1 MSEAGVEAGISG
13 PAITRPPVERRA
25 SALTEAAL
33 QAGTLWLREITRF
46 CRQRSRVIGS
56 FLQPLVF
63 WLLLG
68 AGLKASF
75 RPAGMPPG
83 MNYFQYL
90 YPGFIVLVLLFTAI
104 FATIST
110 VEDRREGFLQ
120 SVLVAPTSRR
130 TIVFGQA
137 LGGTTLAW
145 VPACIFLVLAP
156 FAGIGLTAGAVV
168 VSAVMM
174 ALIAFALTCIGLVIA
189 WRIESTQG
197 FHAIMNLIL
206 IPIWLL
212 SGAFWP
218 VSGTPAALQW
228 LMRINPLTYGMAA
241 LREALYMGQ
250 PGALGQMPGFA
261 LSAGVAVIFAIFT
274 FVLAARIARRATA
287 F

>member
-1 MSEAGVEAGISG
+1 MSEAGM
-13 PAITRPPVERRA
+13 
-25 SALTEAAL
+25 

-63 WLLLG
+63 WVLLG

-75 RPAGMPPG
+75 KPAGMPAG
-83 MNYFQYL
+83 IDYFQYL

-120 SVLVAPTSRR
+120 SVLVAPISRT
-130 TIVFGQA
+130 TIVMGQA
-137 LGGTTLAW
+137 LGATTLAW
-145 VPACIFLVLAP
+145 VPSCIFLVLAP
-156 FAGIGLTAGAVV
+156 LAGISLSAG
-168 VSAVMM
+168 SAIFAACIM
-174 ALIAFALTCIGLVIA
+174 AIIAFALTCIGLAIA
-189 WRIESTQG
+189 WKIESTQG

-218 VSGTPAALQW
+218 IDGAPIILRVI
-228 LMRINPLTYGMAA
+228 MRINPLTYGMAA
-241 LREALYMGQ
+241 LRESLYAGSRGGMVTL
-250 PGALGQMPGFA
+250 PSMV
-261 LSAGVAVIFAIFT
+261 LSLTVAIVFAIAT
-274 FVLAARIARRATA
+274 FALAARTARRATA
-287 F
+287 Y

>member
-1 MSEAGVEAGISG
+1 MKG
-13 PAITRPPVERRA
+13 
-25 SALTEAAL
+25 AAL
-33 QAGTLWLREITRF
+33 GAGTLWLREITRF
-46 CRQRSRVIGS
+46 RRQRSRVIGS

-75 RPAGMPPG
+75 RPAGMPSG
-83 MNYFQYL
+83 LDYFEYL

-120 SVLVAPTSRR
+120 SVLVAPISRPA
-130 TIVFGQA
+130 IVMGQA

-145 VPACIFLVLAP
+145 IPSCIFLVLAP
-156 FAGIGLTAGAVV
+156 LAGISLSIGAIF
-168 VSAVMM
+168 VSAAMM
-174 ALIAFALTCIGLVIA
+174 AVIAFALTCIGLVIA

-218 VSGTPAALQW
+218 VSGTPIALRW
-228 LMRINPLTYGMAA
+228 LMRVNPLTYGMAA
-241 LREALYMGQ
+241 LREALYMGR
-250 PGALGQMPGFA
+250 PGAAGSLPNFA
-261 LSAGVAVIFAIFT
+261 LSCAVAIVFAIAMFM
-274 FVLAARIARRATA
+274 LAARVARRATVS
-287 F
+287 

>member
-1 MSEAGVEAGISG
+1 MNAGA
-13 PAITRPPVERRA
+13 TLR
-25 SALTEAAL
+25 
-33 QAGTLWLREITRF
+33 AGTLWLREITRF
-46 CRQRSRVIGS
+46 RRQRSRVIGS

-75 RPAGMPPG
+75 KPAGMPAG
-83 MNYFQYL
+83 LNYFQYL

-120 SVLVAPTSRR
+120 GVLVAPVSRPA
-130 TIVFGQA
+130 IVMGQA

-145 VPACIFLVLAP
+145 IPSCVFLVLAP
-156 FAGIGLTAGAVV
+156 LAGISLSIAAVL
-168 VSAVMM
+168 VSAVIM
-174 ALIAFALTCIGLVIA
+174 AIVAFSLTCIGLIIA

-218 VSGTPAALQW
+218 EHGAPAVLAW
-228 LMRINPLTYGMAA
+228 LMRINPLTYGVAA
-241 LREALYMGQ
+241 LREALYMAQ
-250 PGALGQMPGFA
+250 PGATGSLPNFA
-261 LSAGVAVIFAIFT
+261 LSAAVACVFAGAMYL
-274 FVLAARIARRATA
+274 LAARVANRATA
-287 F
+287 Y

>member
-1 MSEAGVEAGISG
+1 VSG
-13 PAITRPPVERRA
+13 
-25 SALTEAAL
+25 AAL
-33 QAGTLWLREITRF
+33 GAGTLWLREITRF
-46 CRQRSRVIGS
+46 RRQRSRVIGS

-83 MNYFQYL
+83 IDYFEYL

-120 SVLVAPTSRR
+120 SVLVAPISRPA
-130 TIVFGQA
+130 IVMGQA

-145 VPACIFLVLAP
+145 VPSCIFLALAP
-156 FAGIGLTAGAVV
+156 LAGISLSLGAVF
-168 VSAVMM
+168 VSAAMM
-174 ALIAFALTCIGLVIA
+174 AIIAFALTCIGLVIA

-218 VSGTPAALQW
+218 VSGTPIVLRW
-228 LMRINPLTYGMAA
+228 LMRMNPLTYGMAA
-241 LREALYMGQ
+241 LREALYMGR
-250 PGALGQMPGFA
+250 PGAAGSLPDFA
-261 LSAGVAVIFAIFT
+261 LSCGVAIVFA
-274 FVLAARIARRATA
+274 VAMYALAARVARRATVS
-287 F
+287 

>member
-1 MSEAGVEAGISG
+1 VNAG
-13 PAITRPPVERRA
+13 
-25 SALTEAAL
+25 AAL
-33 QAGTLWLREITRF
+33 GAGTLWLREITRF
-46 CRQRSRVIGS
+46 RRQRSRVIGS

-83 MNYFQYL
+83 MNYLQYL

-120 SVLVAPTSRR
+120 GVLVAPISRWM
-130 TIVFGQA
+130 IVMGQA
-137 LGGTTLAW
+137 LGGTPL
-145 VPACIFLVLAP
+145 
-156 FAGIGLTAGAVV
+156 AGITLSVTGGLVAA
-168 VSAVMM
+168 AMM
-174 ALIAFALTCIGLVIA
+174 AIIAFSLTCIGLVIA

-212 SGAFWP
+212 SGSFWP
-218 VSGTPAALQW
+218 ESGAPAVLSW
-228 LMRINPLTYGMAA
+228 LMRVNPLTYGVAA

-250 PGALGQMPGFA
+250 PGEIGSLPNLL
-261 LSAGVAVIFAIFT
+261 LSAAVASVFAVAMY
-274 FVLAARIARRATA
+274 VLAARVASRATA
-287 F
+287 H

>member
-1 MSEAGVEAGISG
+1 MKAG
-13 PAITRPPVERRA
+13 
-25 SALTEAAL
+25 AAL
-33 QAGTLWLREITRF
+33 GAGTLWLREITRF
-46 CRQRSRVIGS
+46 RRQRSRVIGS

-75 RPAGMPPG
+75 KPAGMPSG

-120 SVLVAPTSRR
+120 GVLVAPISRPM
-130 TIVFGQA
+130 IVMGQA

-145 VPACIFLVLAP
+145 IPSCLFLVLAP
-156 FAGIGLTAGAVV
+156 LAGISLSLVAVLVTAA
-168 VSAVMM
+168 MM
-174 ALIAFALTCIGLVIA
+174 AIVAFSLTCIGLVIA

-218 VSGTPAALQW
+218 QKGAPAVLEW
-228 LMRINPLTYGMAA
+228 LMRINPLTYGVAA
-241 LREALYMGQ
+241 LRQALYLAQ
-250 PGALGQMPGFA
+250 PGAIGSLPNFA
-261 LSAGVAVIFAIFT
+261 LSAGVACLFAMAT
-274 FVLAARIARRATA
+274 YVLAVRIAGRATVY
-287 F
+287 

>member
-1 MSEAGVEAGISG
+1 MIAGTVLG
-13 PAITRPPVERRA
+13 
-25 SALTEAAL
+25 
-33 QAGTLWLREITRF
+33 AGTLWLREITRF
-46 CRQRSRVIGS
+46 RRQRSRVIGS

-75 RPAGMPPG
+75 KPAGMPTG
-83 MNYFQYL
+83 INYFQYL

-120 SVLVAPTSRR
+120 GVLVAPVSRPA
-130 TIVFGQA
+130 IVMGQA
-137 LGGTTLAW
+137 MGGTTLAW
-145 VPACIFLVLAP
+145 IPSCLFLVLAP
-156 FAGIGLTAGAVV
+156 LAGISLSIAAVF
-168 VSAVMM
+168 VSAAIM
-174 ALIAFALTCIGLVIA
+174 AIVAFSLTCIGLVIA

-218 VSGTPAALQW
+218 EKGAPPILGW
-228 LMRINPLTYGMAA
+228 LMRINPLTYGVAA

-250 PGALGQMPGFA
+250 PGAIGSLPNFIVSAVVACLFA
-261 LSAGVAVIFAIFT
+261 AAMYA
-274 FVLAARIARRATA
+274 LAARVANRATA
-287 F
+287 S

>member
-1 MSEAGVEAGISG
+1 MRGAGTA
-13 PAITRPPVERRA
+13 
-25 SALTEAAL
+25 
-33 QAGTLWLREITRF
+33 AGTLWLREITRF
-46 CRQRSRVIGS
+46 RRQRSRVIGS

-75 RPAGMPPG
+75 KPAGMPPG
-83 MNYFQYL
+83 MNYFEYL

-120 SVLVAPTSRR
+120 SVLVAPVSRQ
-130 TIVFGQA
+130 TIVMGQA
-137 LGGTTLAW
+137 LGATTLAW
-145 VPACIFLVLAP
+145 IPSCIFLVLAP
-156 FAGIGLTAGAVV
+156 LAGISLSAGAVV
-168 VSAVMM
+168 ISAVMM
-174 ALIAFALTCIGLVIA
+174 AIIAFALTCIGLLIA

-218 VSGTPAALQW
+218 LSGAPTVLGG
-228 LMRINPLTYGMAA
+228 LMRINPLTYGVAA

-250 PGALGQMPGFA
+250 PGLAGSLPNFAMSCAVAIGFA
-261 LSAGVAVIFAIFT
+261 LVMY
-274 FVLAARIARRATA
+274 VLAARVARRASA

>member
-1 MSEAGVEAGISG
+1 MREAG
-13 PAITRPPVERRA
+13 
-25 SALTEAAL
+25 L
-33 QAGTLWLREITRF
+33 QAATLWLREITRF
-46 CRQRSRVIGS
+46 RRQRSRVIGS

-75 RPAGMPPG
+75 QPAGMPPG
-83 MNYFQYL
+83 SNYFEYL

-120 SVLVAPTSRR
+120 SVLVAPISRS
-130 TIVFGQA
+130 TIVLGQA
-137 LGGTTLAW
+137 LGGATLAW
-145 VPACIFLVLAP
+145 VPSCIFLVLAP
-156 FAGIGLTAGAVV
+156 AAGIRLTLAAVV
-168 VSAVMM
+168 MAALMM
-174 ALIAFALTCIGLVIA
+174 AIIAFALTCIGLVIA

-218 VSGTPAALQW
+218 ISGAPGWLQW
-228 LMRINPLTYGMAA
+228 TMRLNPLTYGMAA
-241 LREALYMGQ
+241 LRESLYLGR
-250 PGALGQMPGFA
+250 PAALGHLPPFGASVAVAIGFA
-261 LSAGVAVIFAIFT
+261 VLTFA
-274 FVLAARIARRATA
+274 LAARVARRAA
-287 F
+287 AY